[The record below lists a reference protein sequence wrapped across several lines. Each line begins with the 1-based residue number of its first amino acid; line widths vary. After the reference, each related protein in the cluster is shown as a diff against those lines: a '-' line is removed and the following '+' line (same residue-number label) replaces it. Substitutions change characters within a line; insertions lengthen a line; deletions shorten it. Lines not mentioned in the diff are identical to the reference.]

1 LDEKRTVDADLVDK
15 IIETICGIANIGPDV
30 TGAVFIGIAD
40 MKSDRD
46 RIVELDKIVA
56 AEISSRY
63 VVGVDREAAVL
74 NVSVEKYKRDIVDRS
89 RTLWDAN
96 LRGAGGAVGTVE
108 GRGREQDTCS
118 GIVAGGDGRPQYV
131 ACRGAHL
138 GIHLVV
144 SVLKERMLATNQ
156 GVWLREL
163 SAV

>member
-40 MKSDRD
+40 KKSDRD

-74 NVSVEKYKRDIVDRS
+74 NVSVEKYKRDIVDKIANSGLSEPLRS
-89 RTLWDAN
+89 AVLARIDCITY
-96 LRGAGGAVGTVE
+96 RG
-108 GRGREQDTCS
+108 
-118 GIVAGGDGRPQYV
+118 
-131 ACRGAHL
+131 H
-138 GIHLVV
+138 
-144 SVLKERMLATNQ
+144 SVLCIWVPSQDGYASVSDLVFVREGSSTKEVKGA
-156 GVWLREL
+156 
-163 SAV
+163 SALQSVFQRFNN